1 VTVPPA
7 GGQLRLVASLIAT
20 HPSRRIRARPEAD
33 SRPDSEPECH
43 GHTGSSSSLVV
54 ALATARRYHDG
65 TVTVTVTAGPWL
77 ACIMF
82 RPDWESSLAP
92 SHALRRL
99 WPGGGQ
105 PGSAG
110 AVTSVTVAQGPETR
124 YYARHVTNVSSCQD
138 SRRARALPWP
148 TRNGCSARLR
158 EPRRG
163 LRVTICPTVGPPSV
177 QVQPSPGLLI

>member
-1 VTVPPA
+1 MTVPPA

-20 HPSRRIRARPEAD
+20 NPSRRIRARPEAD

-99 WPGGGQ
+99 WRRPAGQ
-105 PGSAG
+105 CRG
-110 AVTSVTVAQGPETR
+110 
-124 YYARHVTNVSSCQD
+124 RHVSDRGTGPGD
-138 SRRARALPWP
+138 SLLCSPQMSQVARTRAGHGHCRGKRVMVVP
-148 TRNGCSARLR
+148 RGCAS
-158 EPRRG
+158 RG
-163 LRVTICPTVGPPSV
+163 VG
-177 QVQPSPGLLI
+177 